1 MSEETLRAAV
11 AASALA
17 GEEAEA
23 ELLRSIVEVARAIF
37 EAEAASIS
45 TYDERADE
53 LVFQAMAGA
62 GSGSLIGSRFPATEG
77 IAGWVLAAREPLVVD
92 DVRGDPR
99 FARDV
104 AEGTGYVPVALLAA
118 PLLREDR
125 ALGVLSVLDPA
136 TGEPFGV
143 AQMDLLALFARQAAI
158 ALDVVARARGAG
170 AALERDD
177 DAAVVAHVAGA
188 LARLGSHR
196 REAGIR
202 LLGALDELLS
212 EEPGRR

>member
-104 AEGTGYVPVALLAA
+104 AEGTGYVPMALLAA